1 MKNRNFNF
9 QFPLLFILLFFLSGC
24 SSSVHSIVPV
34 PKIPPA
40 VKKNAMGTIP
50 GHPVVFVDQIK
61 DARSVNYFVDN
72 RGSYSSAAGD
82 LTLSVS
88 EGLKQA
94 LKDTGFELE
103 ESAPVIVTG
112 EIRDWVATLGRGG
125 VSSRAKLYIE
135 VYDPANKKIYS
146 GTYEGFSDF
155 DNPSINTE
163 DVTQSLGTAM
173 AETISQVLG
182 DQKLLGLLS
191 SF

>member
-1 MKNRNFNF
+1 MKNRTFNF
-9 QFPLLFILLFFLSGC
+9 QFPLLFILLFLLSGC

-82 LTLSVS
+82 LTLAVS